1 MKQFLTLIFL
11 FLFSCSF
18 AQFAIVNDKNSLL
31 NVREDAQPTSKV
43 VDKLPNAYLFYCF
56 ENKGNSSVLLE
67 QRFKLIKEGASKH
80 KAKADA
86 LIM

>member
-1 MKQFLTLIFL
+1 MILQAKKTYTY
-11 FLFSCSF
+11 SG
-18 AQFAIVNDKNSLL
+18 NWN
-31 NVREDAQPTSKV
+31 
-43 VDKLPNAYLFYCF
+43 YCF